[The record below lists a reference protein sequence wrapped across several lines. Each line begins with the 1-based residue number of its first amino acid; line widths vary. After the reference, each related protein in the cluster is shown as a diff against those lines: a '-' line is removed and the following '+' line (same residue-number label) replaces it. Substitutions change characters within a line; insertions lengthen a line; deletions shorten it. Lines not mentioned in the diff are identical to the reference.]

1 MKWYHYKN
9 IIRSSGKNHLRWSPI
24 KRPQVFVIIFYLADS
39 FSHCLFFFPQHKIL
53 RILILF
59 WV

>member
-39 FSHCLFFFPQHKIL
+39 FSHCLFFSPFIK
-53 RILILF
+53 F
-59 WV
+59 WYFKMICV